1 MPTIVE
7 VLRGLPFFA
16 EVREEVL
23 VRLAGRCVPRNV
35 DADFTLFRAGDR
47 SAGLY
52 LVLEGQVRIFRSSP
66 DGREQTLAVEGPG
79 RPVAEL
85 PLFDGGP
92 YPAHA
97 TTVTPTRLA
106 FLPREEFEYAFRT
119 DPDVAAAIVR
129 ALGTRLRH
137 LVQLVE
143 TVAFRDVA
151 ARLAMCLADYA
162 EREGRAEGAH
172 VVLDLARTQE
182 QLAMEIGTA
191 RESVS
196 RAFRQLSAQGM
207 LVSRRGMRLV
217 LAPPAMLRDWA
228 RGGGAPAARD
238 AAPPAPTVQERAP
251 APPPED
257 LPPLDLRALPPPRPL
272 LAILERV
279 EQDGDDFDALVP
291 FYPSPLPDLLR
302 PFGRRLRLI
311 ADTPQGVRIRI
322 ERGEPSG

>member
-7 VLRGLPFFA
+7 TLRELSFFA
-16 EVREEVL
+16 EVREDVL
-23 VRLAGRCVPRNV
+23 ARLAARCVPRNV
-35 DADFTLFRAGDR
+35 GTGFALFRSGDR
-47 SAGLY
+47 CAGLY
-52 LVLEGQVRIFRSSP
+52 LVLEGQVRIFRSAG

-97 TTVTPTRLA
+97 VTVTPSRLA
-106 FLPREEFEYAFRT
+106 FLPREEFEHAFRT
-119 DPDVAAAIVR
+119 EPDVAAAIVR

-162 EREGRAEGAH
+162 EREGRPEGAH
-172 VVLDLARTQE
+172 VALDLARTQE

-196 RAFRQLSAQGM
+196 RALRQLEAQGM
-207 LVSRRGMRLV
+207 LVSRRGTRLV
-217 LAPPAMLRDWA
+217 LAPPAMLRHWA
-228 RGGGAPAARD
+228 RGEGA
-238 AAPPAPTVQERAP
+238 
-251 APPPED
+251 
-257 LPPLDLRALPPPRPL
+257 
-272 LAILERV
+272 
-279 EQDGDDFDALVP
+279 
-291 FYPSPLPDLLR
+291 
-302 PFGRRLRLI
+302 
-311 ADTPQGVRIRI
+311 
-322 ERGEPSG
+322 